1 MELLEAIQ
9 MYWRNSGCMENTV
22 PDPLSEEDVNGMINS
37 FAKHVSPC
45 SKRCQGCGLEWLDT
59 ENMSF
64 HRTKVFI
71 EKVKNSN
78 QYIFNPALEHIK
90 YDSKVVGRQGEF
102 CHQQNFKCGNLTVWL
117 AVCDGCM
124 PENEAEQFMHGVEKA
139 SEKNQTVLLC
149 NKCHGDKNW
158 CGFKK
163 FDDIMFRS

>member
-1 MELLEAIQ
+1 MK
-9 MYWRNSGCMENTV
+9 
-22 PDPLSEEDVNGMINS
+22 SEKD
-37 FAKHVSPC
+37 
-45 SKRCQGCGLEWLDT
+45 
-59 ENMSF
+59 
-64 HRTKVFI
+64 
-71 EKVKNSN
+71 KNSN

-149 NKCHGDKNW
+149 DKCHECIYSTKWRTRSVKRQSVGIICDF
-158 CGFKK
+158 GVRKK
-163 FDDIMFRS
+163 